1 MALTPQALRRGIHV
15 LINDELATKEELIEM
30 SLEWSEKREN
40 FFRKMLQQ
48 GGRFRFDNKQFEIKL
63 RNSVLNSQG
72 EKDGGIIQIPG
83 DSRF

>member
-63 RNSVLNSQG
+63 RQKLLNSQG
-72 EKDGGIIQIPG
+72 EKDGGVTQIPG
-83 DSRF
+83 DIRF